1 MRDQPRDDL
10 VTVLLNADLEGD
22 KLSEMDFNLFFL
34 LLAVAGNETTRN
46 AMSHGMNALI
56 EYPEQFAMLAKDP
69 SLVPSATEEILRWA
83 SPVMYFR
90 RNVTRDTELRGQK
103 IKAGDKVSIWYIS
116 ANRDEE
122 IFPDPFTFNIR
133 RTPNQ
138 HVAFGGGGP
147 HFCLGASLARLEMS
161 ILFEELV
168 KRVSSVERTGPVK
181 RLRSTFINGL
191 KHLPVRLTPSA
202 QKPA

>member
-1 MRDQPRDDL
+1 
-10 VTVLLNADLEGD
+10 
-22 KLSEMDFNLFFL
+22 
-34 LLAVAGNETTRN
+34 
-46 AMSHGMNALI
+46 
-56 EYPEQFAMLAKDP
+56 
-69 SLVPSATEEILRWA
+69 
-83 SPVMYFR
+83 
-90 RNVTRDTELRGQK
+90 
-103 IKAGDKVSIWYIS
+103 
-116 ANRDEE
+116 
-122 IFPDPFTFNIR
+122 
-133 RTPNQ
+133 
-138 HVAFGGGGP
+138 VAFGGGGP